1 MKLRFKICQS
11 VSTFLFFGV
20 APASQA
26 AEGGVSH
33 YTPALYGDFSAAVA
47 PDPGFYFRQDLYQY
61 SAGSSGRRFV
71 QNGEIRSELDVD
83 ASLYMLTGLWAL
95 EKEVFGAKFAW
106 GGFIPLVY
114 TDVSASVGLGATS
127 RTFSE
132 DGWNLADP
140 GIVPASFFWS
150 CENWNFNL
158 YETVSI
164 PIGEY
169 DKDNDINGGLNYW
182 SFETTFATTYLNSDS
197 GFEFSMVLGHIYN
210 TENNDTNYQSG
221 QELHLELMLNQYLSE
236 TFALGIHGFAYRQI
250 TGDSGS
256 GALLGEFEGEANGIG
271 PSLMWVTKI
280 GNCPTIV
287 TARWLHEFGAE
298 NRLEGDHFYLSAT
311 IPF

>member
-158 YETVSI
+158 YVTVTI

-197 GFEFSMVLGHIYN
+197 GFEFSMVLGHI
-210 TENNDTNYQSG
+210 
-221 QELHLELMLNQYLSE
+221 
-236 TFALGIHGFAYRQI
+236 
-250 TGDSGS
+250 
-256 GALLGEFEGEANGIG
+256 
-271 PSLMWVTKI
+271 
-280 GNCPTIV
+280 
-287 TARWLHEFGAE
+287 
-298 NRLEGDHFYLSAT
+298 
-311 IPF
+311 